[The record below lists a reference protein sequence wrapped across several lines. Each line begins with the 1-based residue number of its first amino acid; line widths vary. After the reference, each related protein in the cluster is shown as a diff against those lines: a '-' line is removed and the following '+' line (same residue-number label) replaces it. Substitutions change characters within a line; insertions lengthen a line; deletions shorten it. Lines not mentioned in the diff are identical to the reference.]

1 MAYPNGYS
9 NILNTI
15 FGDPEKLGLE
25 QRCVIGICFF
35 TAVSMF
41 LGFFWNIAIAMPVE
55 TVIFSLGFSILFS
68 FFYYRSRY
76 KSQVKSW
83 FWPLFIS
90 GCLFCTL
97 FWKYNNGLSGDPT
110 IIALMAVVIIATIA
124 QRRQRILTSFL
135 ILILI
140 ALLLVIEYH
149 FPELVLE
156 YSNRRNKFLD
166 NYITFCI
173 SVFIAVSIIN
183 YIMNGYQAERRK
195 VQESYAKLKEQSN
208 SLKVANE
215 KLEIAILEVKHLSG
229 LLPICASCKK
239 IRDDKGYWNQIETY
253 IKNHSEAEFSHGMC
267 PECLDRTYGDQ
278 DWYQKKKEK

>member
-1 MAYPNGYS
+1 M
-9 NILNTI
+9 NTI

-41 LGFFWNIAIAMPVE
+41 LGFFWNIVIAMPVE

-76 KSQVKSW
+76 KSQVKSL

-90 GCLFCTL
+90 GCLFCTS
-97 FWKYNNGLSGDPT
+97 FWKFNNGLSGAST

-124 QRRQRILTSFL
+124 QRKQRILTSFL

-173 SVFIAVSIIN
+173 SVFIAASIIN
-183 YIMNGYQAERRK
+183 YIMSGYQAEHRK
-195 VQESYAKLKEQSN
+195 AQESYARLKEQSN

-215 KLEIAILEVKHLSG
+215 KLEIAISEVKHLSG

-239 IRDDKGYWNQIETY
+239 IRDDKGYWNQIESY
-253 IKNHSEAEFSHGMC
+253 LRKHSDAKFSHGLC
-267 PECLDRTYGDQ
+267 PECLDRMYGDQ
-278 DWYQKKKEK
+278 DWYKKRKKE